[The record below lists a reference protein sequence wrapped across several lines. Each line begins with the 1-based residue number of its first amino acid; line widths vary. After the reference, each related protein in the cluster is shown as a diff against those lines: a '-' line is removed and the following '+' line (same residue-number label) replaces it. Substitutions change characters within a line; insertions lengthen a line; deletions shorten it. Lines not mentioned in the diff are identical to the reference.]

1 MKTTK
6 ELIIA
11 DITAKVEAKLA
22 SQKVKLG
29 SAQDLEKELVILQN
43 LQKPISQ
50 NIDRLTNLDKLLRD
64 EKKMSS
70 DNLVKLN
77 SSYEKAVV
85 LHDKLNK
92 MSKELGIDL
101 PIVTTA
107 FKFLK
112 GVEADYNDLK
122 TLLKLIK

>member
-22 SQKVKLG
+22 SQKVELG

-50 NIDRLTNLDKLLRD
+50 NIDKLTNLDKQLRD

-107 FKFLK
+107 FKYLK
-112 GVEADYNDLK
+112 GAEADYNDLK
-122 TLLKLIK
+122 TLLNKIK

>member
-22 SQKVKLG
+22 SQKVELG

-50 NIDRLTNLDKLLRD
+50 NIDRLTNFR
-64 EKKMSS
+64 
-70 DNLVKLN
+70 
-77 SSYEKAVV
+77 
-85 LHDKLNK
+85 
-92 MSKELGIDL
+92 
-101 PIVTTA
+101 
-107 FKFLK
+107 
-112 GVEADYNDLK
+112 
-122 TLLKLIK
+122 

>member
-22 SQKVKLG
+22 SQKVELG

-107 FKFLK
+107 FKYLK
-112 GVEADYNDLK
+112 GAEADYNDLK
-122 TLLKLIK
+122 TLLNKIK